1 MTLFIIL
8 VEMLAN
14 KTFFS
19 RSRGATFSNFKHRKM
34 IRCMYRTVI
43 VDDDQLATKVLSR
56 ILSTNFPDIQL
67 LGVADTVKSGVEL
80 ITDEK
85 PDLVFLDIEMP
96 DGTGFGLI
104 EQLPEVNFKLVF
116 TTSYSDY
123 AIKAFK
129 YSAFDYILKPVLL
142 ENVNST
148 ISRIT
153 EIPFLKEKQLVDSVR
168 ETLGGDNTRTNATI
182 ALPEMNG
189 FAIIKVDNIVRC
201 EGERN
206 YTRVFYKDGA
216 SVLISRTL
224 LEFDQLLV
232 PHGFCRIHR
241 SHLVNLNCVGRYL
254 KTDGGIVEM
263 ADMSQLKVSPKYK
276 DELLDK
282 LLRSKL

>member
-1 MTLFIIL
+1 
-8 VEMLAN
+8 
-14 KTFFS
+14 
-19 RSRGATFSNFKHRKM
+19 
-34 IRCMYRTVI
+34 MYRTVI
-43 VDDDQLATKVLSR
+43 VDDDKLASKVLSR
-56 ILSTNFPDIQL
+56 ILSSNFPEIQL
-67 LGVADTVKSGVEL
+67 LGIADSVKSGVEL

-104 EQLPEVNFKLVF
+104 EQLPDVNFKLVF

-129 YSAFDYILKPVLL
+129 YSAFDYIVKPVLL

-153 EIPFLKEKQLVDSVR
+153 EIPILHEKQIVDVVKKNIDSG
-168 ETLGGDNTRTNATI
+168 ETKTDATI

-206 YTRVFYKDGA
+206 YTRVFYKDET
-216 SVLISRTL
+216 SVLVSRTL

-232 PHGFCRIHR
+232 SHGFCRIHR
-241 SHLVNLNCVGRYL
+241 SHLVNLNCVSRYL

-263 ADMSQLKVSPKYK
+263 TDKVQLKVSPKYK
-276 DELLDK
+276 EELLDK
-282 LLRSKL
+282 LLHTRL

>member
-1 MTLFIIL
+1 
-8 VEMLAN
+8 
-14 KTFFS
+14 
-19 RSRGATFSNFKHRKM
+19 
-34 IRCMYRTVI
+34 MYRTVI

-67 LGVADTVKSGVEL
+67 LGVADSVESGVAL

-153 EIPFLKEKQLVDSVR
+153 EIPILKEKQIVDTVR
-168 ETLGGDNTRTNATI
+168 VSLAGNEQISSATI
-182 ALPEMNG
+182 ALAEMNG

-206 YTRVFYKDGA
+206 YTRVFYKA
-216 SVLISRTL
+216 VLLI
-224 LEFDQLLV
+224 
-232 PHGFCRIHR
+232 
-241 SHLVNLNCVGRYL
+241 
-254 KTDGGIVEM
+254 
-263 ADMSQLKVSPKYK
+263 APKHAKYRK
-276 DELLDK
+276 
-282 LLRSKL
+282 